1 MKKQWLLILGAWFF
15 AVQFLYAGSGVY
27 QSMTAPPPHSDPG
40 WLATESD
47 GQIFLVSPGEGPSPL
62 EANDQIIS
70 IDGYRFK
77 KASQASTAL
86 QNLPPSTPYNIVV
99 KRAGQL
105 FEFTLRTEPVP
116 LLRVAL
122 LRLALAIILAIFLIT
137 GFTVFLLKP
146 YDKQAVLLAWMFGMF
161 TGLFP
166 LSVVPGWLLG
176 VAAVSRIV
184 SILALPVFFH
194 FFLTFP
200 ERSPLLRRFPRLE
213 FYLYIPF
220 LVTFFPYW
228 VMAVVLDLFPS
239 LSSPALTKF
248 AILGR
253 MGAPLIIVYIAGG
266 LLSLLLN
273 YRQASS
279 SSRRRMRVIVAGS
292 MAGFVPLLIFIG
304 ALDIFGHQKIS
315 PTLIQWMGWI
325 ELFTVPLFPL
335 SFAYAIVRHQVIPVR
350 LMLRRGVRYVFVSQG
365 SIVLEM
371 AAVFLSLAFV
381 LYGFFTYLNTT
392 NPLVIG
398 VVSGIVS
405 VVVWELTGYLHQRV
419 IAPSIDRRFFRQAY
433 NAQQILSEV
442 GSALRYMTDVDEM
455 TFLASSKIQDALH
468 TESVLIFF
476 PDARSGDYN
485 STVDQSDS
493 GDLRDETSQQALALP
508 SDGYVVK
515 RLRNSA
521 IPLVIDFDDPK
532 SWAGRILVGAPGHS
546 SQAFQLEHDVL
557 LRARSALLLPI
568 STKDSLYGV
577 LSVGK
582 RLGDLP
588 FSREDKQL
596 LSALAWQ
603 MAFAVENS
611 QLVRRMAEEERLRVE
626 LDMATEV
633 QRRLFPESPPAL
645 DSVEL
650 CGICVPARGVGGDY
664 YDFLDLNDGKLG
676 IAVAD
681 VAGKGISAALLMSI
695 VQASLRSQASSVNGR
710 LTELVSSMNRLLHRS
725 TGTSGYASFF
735 YAQFDEGTNALTY
748 VNAGHNPPIL
758 VKSGSRAPLD
768 MIAIGNAPGKS
779 DDMAAA
785 AAAPARA
792 MSSVPRF
799 SGHVAASSPEA
810 GMLTEDTGP
819 ARNQE
824 WISPL
829 TTGGMVIGLFEESSY
844 EQESVQLGS
853 GDLLVAYT
861 DGITEA
867 LNSDG
872 EEFGEPRLRAI
883 IAEKSTLSADQISG
897 IIIESVDDWC
907 AGMPPHD
914 DLTLVIM
921 KVK

>member
-1 MKKQWLLILGAWFF
+1 
-15 AVQFLYAGSGVY
+15 
-27 QSMTAPPPHSDPG
+27 
-40 WLATESD
+40 
-47 GQIFLVSPGEGPSPL
+47 
-62 EANDQIIS
+62 
-70 IDGYRFK
+70 
-77 KASQASTAL
+77 
-86 QNLPPSTPYNIVV
+86 
-99 KRAGQL
+99 
-105 FEFTLRTEPVP
+105 
-116 LLRVAL
+116 
-122 LRLALAIILAIFLIT
+122 
-137 GFTVFLLKP
+137 
-146 YDKQAVLLAWMFGMF
+146 
-161 TGLFP
+161 
-166 LSVVPGWLLG
+166 
-176 VAAVSRIV
+176 
-184 SILALPVFFH
+184 
-194 FFLTFP
+194 
-200 ERSPLLRRFPRLE
+200 
-213 FYLYIPF
+213 
-220 LVTFFPYW
+220 
-228 VMAVVLDLFPS
+228 
-239 LSSPALTKF
+239 
-248 AILGR
+248 
-253 MGAPLIIVYIAGG
+253 
-266 LLSLLLN
+266 
-273 YRQASS
+273 
-279 SSRRRMRVIVAGS
+279 
-292 MAGFVPLLIFIG
+292 
-304 ALDIFGHQKIS
+304 
-315 PTLIQWMGWI
+315 
-325 ELFTVPLFPL
+325 
-335 SFAYAIVRHQVIPVR
+335 
-350 LMLRRGVRYVFVSQG
+350 
-365 SIVLEM
+365 
-371 AAVFLSLAFV
+371 
-381 LYGFFTYLNTT
+381 
-392 NPLVIG
+392 
-398 VVSGIVS
+398 
-405 VVVWELTGYLHQRV
+405 LHQRV

-455 TFLASSKIQDALH
+455 TLLASSKIQDALH

-476 PDARSGDYN
+476 PDTRSGNYN

-493 GDLRDETSQQALALP
+493 GDLRDETSQLALALP
-508 SDGYVVK
+508 GDGYVVK

-735 YAQFDEGTNALTY
+735 YAQFDERTNALTY

-785 AAAPARA
+785 AAAPAPA